1 MISSIGQKLLYIHL
15 FLIIGEVGKG
25 EKISYPPHTFTLSD
39 GYSLEQVAAPPLV
52 QRPIH
57 MSYDENGVLYVTD
70 SSGTTDKAPAQL
82 KDPSHRILRLVD
94 KDGDGTFDE
103 STLFA
108 DKIPFPE
115 GILVHDGAVYV
126 GAPPH
131 IWKFRDTDGDHVADE
146 RSSWF
151 NGGSIGGCGNDMHGP
166 YLGVD
171 GYFYWCKGA
180 FDPQTHVLGNG
191 KTFKSSAAHI
201 YRARPDGTDLDV
213 VMTGGM
219 DNPVGL
225 AFSESGECFLSGT
238 FFDLSGPGKRDGII
252 HAVYGGMYGKKNDRV
267 LSPHP
272 STGGL
277 LPILSQMG
285 PAAPSGIVMPKSDY
299 LGLRGDLLCSNF
311 NLRRISRHRLATS
324 GSSYTSTNESFLESD
339 QNDFHP
345 TDVIEDADG
354 SLLVDSVCG

>member
-1 MISSIGQKLLYIHL
+1 MISPITQKLLYIHF
-15 FLIIGEVGKG
+15 FLILGGVGKG
-25 EKISYPPHTFTLSD
+25 EKISYPPHTFTLPD

-57 MSYDENGVLYVTD
+57 MSFDENGVLYVTD
-70 SSGTTDKAPAQL
+70 SSGNTDNAPAQL

-108 DKIPFPE
+108 DKVPFPE
-115 GILVHDGAVYV
+115 GILVHDGDVYV

-131 IWKFRDTDGDHVADE
+131 IWKFSDTDGDHVADE

-151 NGGSIGGCGNDMHGP
+151 NGGSIEGCGNDMHGP

-201 YRARPDGTDLDV
+201 YRARPDGTDLSV

-219 DNPVGL
+219 NNPVGL

-252 HAVYGGMYGKKNDRV
+252 HA
-267 LSPHP
+267 
-272 STGGL
+272 
-277 LPILSQMG
+277 
-285 PAAPSGIVMPKSDY
+285 
-299 LGLRGDLLCSNF
+299 
-311 NLRRISRHRLATS
+311 
-324 GSSYTSTNESFLESD
+324 
-339 QNDFHP
+339 
-345 TDVIEDADG
+345 
-354 SLLVDSVCG
+354 